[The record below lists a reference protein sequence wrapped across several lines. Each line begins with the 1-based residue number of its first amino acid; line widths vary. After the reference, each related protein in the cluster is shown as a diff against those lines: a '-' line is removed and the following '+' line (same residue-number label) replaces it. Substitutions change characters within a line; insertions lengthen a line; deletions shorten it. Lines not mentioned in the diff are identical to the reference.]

1 MPPANS
7 RRPVGRAMPG
17 SVGRKLPAGQRGA
30 ALLILLALI
39 IPVLLYAL
47 VAGLQRSGGE
57 LARAR
62 DQKTYEALAQAKAAL
77 IAYAV
82 TYKETHDDPASNIYY
97 VPGYLPCPDLG
108 IPLFGEY
115 YEGAATGSCDN
126 FLVSSVGRFPWKTLG
141 LEALRD
147 DSGECLWYAVS
158 GTYKNNPNGVTSN
171 NTTSNNMMN
180 WDTNGQFKV
189 MDANGIAFLTGSTED
204 SLAVAVIFAPGKGLS
219 GQDRTPAAG
228 TANCGG
234 NYNAAAYLDT
244 ANGINNS
251 TLVTPS
257 SPGVV
262 TDVSTFIAGTAGDT
276 FNDKLVYITR
286 ADIWNAI
293 KKRSDFNNYLRA
305 LTRRATECTAMY
317 GTMNS
322 AGANDK
328 RLPWAADVFM
338 SSLDRYAVDRRYRD
352 IRGDLSGRFPYRV
365 SNADADTS
373 NLLNTN
379 TDLGYSNILL
389 PTSGSYCAYT
399 PAEKIWYD
407 NWKDQLFY
415 AVANNF
421 QPYASWWWPSWYS
434 NYFLNING
442 SGNYAAAVI
451 FSGEKLSGQN
461 RNTLAD
467 KSLISNYL
475 EGRNSSNHP
484 NSGGNGNYQAA
495 AASASFNDI
504 VYAIDGNLNVSCS
517 DATGVM
523 RPVPAAAV
531 APPGNPAAYAACP

>member
-1 MPPANS
+1 M
-7 RRPVGRAMPG
+7 RG
-17 SVGRKLPAGQRGA
+17 SAGKKLPASQRGA
-30 ALLILLALI
+30 ALLILLAII
-39 IPVLLYAL
+39 IPVIIYAV
-47 VAGLQRSGGE
+47 VAGLNRSAGE

-62 DQKTYEALAQAKAAL
+62 DQKTYAALAQAKAAL

-108 IPLFGEY
+108 VPLFGEY

-126 FLVSSVGRFPWKTLG
+126 FLVSSVGRLPWKTLG
-141 LEALRD
+141 LDALRD

-171 NTTSNNMMN
+171 NTASNNMMN

-189 MDANGIAFLTGSTED
+189 MDANGTSFLAGSTED
-204 SLAVAVIFAPGKGLS
+204 SLAVAVIFAPGKGLT
-219 GQDRTPAAG
+219 GQDRTSAAG

-244 ANGINNS
+244 AIGINNS
-251 TLVTPS
+251 TLVAPS

-262 TDVSTFIAGTAGDT
+262 TDVSTFIAGTASDT

-286 ADIWNAI
+286 ADIWDAI

-305 LTRRATECTAMY
+305 LTRRAAECAAMY
-317 GTMNS
+317 GTKNS
-322 AGANDK
+322 AGTNDK

-365 SNADADTS
+365 SNADSDTS
-373 NLLNTN
+373 NLLGTN

-415 AVANNF
+415 AIANKFN
-421 QPYASWWWPSWYS
+421 PYASWSWWFPPTCPTCLKISNTPNTVTYS
-434 NYFLNING
+434 
-442 SGNYAAAVI
+442 SSYAAIVA
-451 FSGEKLSGQN
+451 FAGEKLAGQN

-467 KSLISNYL
+467 KSLINNYL
-475 EGRNSSNHP
+475 EGRNASNHP
-484 NSGGNGNYQAA
+484 NSGGDGNYEAA
-495 AASASFNDI
+495 AASANFNDI
-504 VYAIDGNLNVSCS
+504 LYAIDESLNVSCS